1 MSAPQSP
8 RIILASASPRRREL
22 LTALGV
28 TFEVAPSH
36 VDEAVDAATEA
47 RGPAHTAEVLAL
59 RKAREVAAGQPG
71 VVVVGS
77 DTVVV
82 LDGQMLAKPADAA
95 EARAM
100 LSALRG
106 RPHEVITGVAV
117 VLDGREAF
125 DHGRTVVHMRAYGD
139 AEIEAFI
146 ATGSPFDKAG
156 GYAIQ
161 DEAFAPVERFEG
173 CRCNVIG
180 LPLGRLAA
188 LLATFG
194 VETAPPAVDCPVCAP
209 PAETPPE
216 TPR

>member
-1 MSAPQSP
+1 MTAPEPP
-8 RIILASASPRRREL
+8 RIVLASASPRRREL
-22 LTALGV
+22 LSALGV

-36 VDEAVDAATEA
+36 VDEAVDTATQG
-47 RGPAHTAEVLAL
+47 RGPAHVAEVLAL
-59 RKAREVAAGQPG
+59 RKARAAAEGQPDAI
-71 VVVVGS
+71 VIGS

-82 LDGQMLAKPADAA
+82 LDGRMLAKPADAS

-100 LSALRG
+100 LTALRG

-117 VLDGREAF
+117 VLDGREAVV
-125 DHGRTVVHMRAYGD
+125 HGRTAVHMRAYREE
-139 AEIEAFI
+139 EIEAFI

-194 VETAPPAVDCPVCAP
+194 VSTASPAVECPACVA
-209 PAETPPE
+209 AKAGSDA
-216 TPR
+216 